1 MITEV
6 RGLGTSLDKE
16 DRGALWERNQVEVV
30 SSLGQS
36 RSLNPASESR
46 SMVSFHLFLIPTK

>member
-16 DRGALWERNQVEVV
+16 DRGVLWERNQVEVV

-36 RSLNPASESR
+36 RSLNPASR
-46 SMVSFHLFLIPTK
+46 VQVYGFVSLISYSN

>member
-1 MITEV
+1 MITEI

-36 RSLNPASESR
+36 RSLNPASR
-46 SMVSFHLFLIPTK
+46 VQVYGFVSLISYSN

>member
-36 RSLNPASESR
+36 RSLNPAS
-46 SMVSFHLFLIPTK
+46 

>member
-36 RSLNPASESR
+36 RSLNPASQVQVYGF
-46 SMVSFHLFLIPTK
+46 VSLISYSN

>member
-1 MITEV
+1 MIAEV

-36 RSLNPASESR
+36 RSLNPASQVQVYGF
-46 SMVSFHLFLIPTK
+46 VSLISYSN